1 MKTPKTRDP
10 LGPLDFVTSFFATLL
25 GVLILLIAASAIF
38 GWGGSALGMGGD
50 SVCVTTD
57 LRTFGLAE
65 DPYGDVR
72 KDEGIDRRVSLDPD
86 GTQLCDGDPDLLQ
99 QAASGL
105 TQAPAAIV
113 FFAFVLMTRR
123 IIRYARQHG
132 LFSAELAHR
141 ITRLGWLLLAGLL
154 MAGFLKWLGEGL
166 LLSSMV
172 DSMSWTDGSIGVS
185 VPALIGAA
193 GVVSIGRVMNRAAAL
208 QADAD
213 ATI

>member
-1 MKTPKTRDP
+1 MKRPKTHDP

-25 GVLILLIAASAIF
+25 GVLILLVTASAIF
-38 GWGGSALGMGGD
+38 GWGGSTLGMGGE

-57 LRTFGLAE
+57 LRTFGLTE

-72 KDEGIDRRVSLDPD
+72 KEDGIHRKVSIDPD
-86 GTQLCDGDPDLLQ
+86 GTQLCDGDPGLRQ
-99 QAASGL
+99 HASSGL
-105 TQAPAAIV
+105 TQAPSAIV
-113 FFAFVLMTRR
+113 FFAFVLLTRR
-123 IIRYARQHG
+123 IIRYARRHG
-132 LFSAELAHR
+132 LFSVELAQR

-185 VPALIGAA
+185 VPALIGAV
-193 GVVSIGRVMNRAAAL
+193 GVVSIGRIMIRAAAL
-208 QADAD
+208 QADSD